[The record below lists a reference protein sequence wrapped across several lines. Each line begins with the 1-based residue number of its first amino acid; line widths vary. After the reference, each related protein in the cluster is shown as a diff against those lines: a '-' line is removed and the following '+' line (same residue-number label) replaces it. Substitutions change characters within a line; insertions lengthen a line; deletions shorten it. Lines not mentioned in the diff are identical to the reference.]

1 MTPEGP
7 ESCGWSAEQV
17 TAVRAQLDRLT
28 GSPVLQQSLRKQ
40 RLLRHIVEATLSGA
54 ADRLKGY
61 TLGVEVFDR
70 GVGFDPNIDPIVRVE
85 MGRLRSKLIEFY
97 SEQGATDRVLIELPK
112 GAYAARIGFRA
123 QDAVSGAERKRRSE
137 DQDLAERPSLAV
149 IPFANL
155 SVGPEQEYFAD
166 GITEDLITDLSKLA
180 GLSVISRHSSFFY
193 KGANKRIEE
202 IGVEL
207 GVRYILE
214 GSVRRAGE
222 TLRITAQLV
231 DARSGEHVWAQ
242 RFDRPVQDAFSVQDD
257 VTQKIVAALAV
268 SLTPLEAA
276 RIGHEGTASLEA
288 HDSLLRGLQRF
299 WIYSEAANREAR
311 ALFERALEHDGDYAA
326 AHAWL
331 ARSLLFDYAMSWA
344 DSTVE
349 TLELARRHAQTAVEL
364 DGLLPFA
371 HAVRCWAE
379 LWAKNGPTAI
389 EAGRRAVALDPNNAD
404 MRAFLSVSLS
414 ASGHGEESLRQIET
428 AIALNPHPSPFNYW
442 ARGQCLMIL
451 GRRQEALADFKAGIR
466 LRAAFLPNLLFAT
479 WVCVDLGRLKD
490 AQRYRDA
497 MLAITGDP
505 RFRIRSIWLEAAWQR
520 RYEDAMQRIGLAP
533 IIAE

>member
-7 ESCGWSAEQV
+7 ESCGWSGEQ
-17 TAVRAQLDRLT
+17 AMAIRAQLERLT
-28 GSPVLQQSLRKQ
+28 GSAVLLQSPRKQ
-40 RLLRHIVEATLSGA
+40 RLLRHIVDATLSGA

-70 GVGFDPNIDPIVRVE
+70 GAGFDPNIDPIVRVE

-97 SEQGATDRVLIELPK
+97 SDQGATDRVLIELPK
-112 GAYAARIGFRA
+112 GDYAARIGFRVH
-123 QDAVSGAERKRRSE
+123 DAVSGTERKPRNE
-137 DQDLAERPSLAV
+137 DRDLAERPSLAV
-149 IPFANL
+149 IPFANM
-155 SVGPEQEYFAD
+155 SADPEQEYFAD
-166 GITEDLITDLSKLA
+166 GITEDLITDPSKLA
-180 GLSVISRHSSFFY
+180 GLSVISRHSSFVY
-193 KGANKRIEE
+193 KKANKRIEE

-214 GSVRRAGE
+214 GSVRRGGE
-222 TLRITAQLV
+222 TMRITAQLV

-242 RFDRPVQDAFSVQDD
+242 RFDRPVQDAFCVQDD

-299 WIYSEAANREAR
+299 WIYSEAANREAQ

-371 HAVRCWAE
+371 HAIRCWAE
-379 LWAKNGPTAI
+379 LWARNGSAAL
-389 EAGRRAVALDPNNAD
+389 EAGRRAIALDPNNTDA
-404 MRAFLSVSLS
+404 RLFQSLSLS
-414 ASGHGEESLRQIET
+414 ARGQGEDGLRQIET
-428 AIALNPHPSPFNYW
+428 GMALNPHPSTIYYW
-442 ARGQCLMIL
+442 ARGWSLQVL
-451 GRRQEALADFKAGIR
+451 GRDQEALADFKAGTR
-466 LRAAFLPNLLFAT
+466 LRAAFVPNLLYAT
-479 WVCVDLGRLKD
+479 WACVNLGRMKD
-490 AQRYRDA
+490 AHRYRDA
-497 MLAITGDP
+497 IVAIIAGQQQ
-505 RFRIRSIWLEAAWQR
+505 RVRNIWLDAAWQR
-520 RYEDAMQRIGLAP
+520 RFADALQQIGLAP
-533 IIAE
+533 FIAE

>member
-17 TAVRAQLDRLT
+17 TAIRAQLKRLT
-28 GSPVLQQSLRKQ
+28 GSPVLQQSPRKQ

-97 SEQGATDRVLIELPK
+97 SEQGAMDRVLIELPK
-112 GAYAARIGFRA
+112 GVYAARIGFRVH
-123 QDAVSGAERKRRSE
+123 DAVSSTERKRDNE

-155 SVGPEQEYFAD
+155 SAGPEQEYFAD

-180 GLSVISRHSSFFY
+180 GLSVISRQSSFIY
-193 KGANKRIEE
+193 KRANKRIEE

-231 DARSGEHVWAQ
+231 DARSGEHLWAQ
-242 RFDRPVQDAFSVQDD
+242 RFDRPVRDAFSVQDD

-276 RIGHEGTASLEA
+276 RIGHEGTASMEA

-299 WIYSEAANREAR
+299 WIFSEAANREAQ
-311 ALFERALEHDGDYAA
+311 ALFERALEHDRDYAA

-331 ARSLLFDYAMSWA
+331 ARSLVFDYAMSWA
-344 DSTVE
+344 SSTIE
-349 TLELARRHAQTAVEL
+349 TLERARRHAQTAVEL

-371 HAVRCWAE
+371 HAARCWAE
-379 LWAKNGPTAI
+379 LWAKNGPAAI
-389 EAGRRAVALDPNNAD
+389 EAGRRAIALDPNNTDA
-404 MRAFLSVSLS
+404 RLFLSLSLS
-414 ASGHGEESLRQIET
+414 ASGQGEDGLRQIET
-428 AIALNPHPSPFNYW
+428 GMASNPHPSAVNFW

-451 GRRQEALADFKAGIR
+451 GRGQEALADFKAGIR
-466 LRAAFLPNLLFAT
+466 LRAAFLPNLLYAT
-479 WVCVDLGRLKD
+479 WACVNLGRMKD
-490 AQRYRDA
+490 AHRYGDA
-497 MLAITGDP
+497 IVAVTAGRHQIV
-505 RFRIRSIWLEAAWQR
+505 RNIWLDAGWKR
-520 RYEDAMQRIGLAP
+520 RFDDGLLKVGIVTHAD
-533 IIAE
+533 

>member
-1 MTPEGP
+1 MTPERSA
-7 ESCGWSAEQV
+7 SCSWSGDQV
-17 TAVRAQLDRLT
+17 MAIRAQLERLT
-28 GSPVLQQSLRKQ
+28 GSPVLQQSPRKQ

-70 GVGFDPNIDPIVRVE
+70 GVEFDPNIDPIVRVE

-97 SEQGATDRVLIELPK
+97 SDQGATDPVLIELPK
-112 GAYAARIGFRA
+112 GDYAARIGFRVN
-123 QDAVSGAERKRRSE
+123 DAVSDTHRKRRNE

-149 IPFANL
+149 IPFANM
-155 SVGPEQEYFAD
+155 SADPEQVYFAD

-180 GLSVISRHSSFFY
+180 GLSVVSRHSSFVY
-193 KGANKRIEE
+193 KNANKRIEE

-207 GVRYILE
+207 GVRYVLE
-214 GSVRRAGE
+214 GSVRRSGE

-299 WIYSEAANREAR
+299 WIYTETANREAQ
-311 ALFERALEHDGDYAA
+311 ALFERAVKQDSEYAA

-331 ARSLLFDYAMSWA
+331 ARSLAFDYAMSWT
-344 DSTVE
+344 DSTIE
-349 TLELARRHAQTAVEL
+349 TLEQARRYAQTAVEL

-379 LWAKNGPTAI
+379 LWAKNGPAAI
-389 EAGRRAVALDPNNAD
+389 EAGRRAIALDSNNTDA
-404 MRAFLSVSLS
+404 RLFLSLSLS
-414 ASGHGEESLRQIET
+414 ASGQGEDGLRQIE
-428 AIALNPHPSPFNYW
+428 AGIALNPHPSAFYLW
-442 ARGQCLMIL
+442 ARGTSLQLL
-451 GRRQEALADFKAGIR
+451 GRHQEALADFKAGIR
-466 LRAAFLPNLLFAT
+466 LRAAFLPNLVYAA
-479 WVCVDLGRLKD
+479 WACVELGRMKD

-497 MLAITGDP
+497 TMAVTRGRDQP
-505 RFRIRSIWLEAAWQR
+505 MRNIWLDVAWQR
-520 RYEDAMQRIGLAP
+520 RSADAWLLAGF
-533 IIAE
+533 ELRVEE

>member
-1 MTPEGP
+1 MTHEGP
-7 ESCGWSAEQV
+7 ESCGWSGEQV
-17 TAVRAQLDRLT
+17 IAIRAQLERLA
-28 GSPVLQQSLRKQ
+28 GSPVLQQAPRKQ

-70 GVGFDPNIDPIVRVE
+70 GAGFDPNIDPIVRVE

-97 SEQGATDRVLIELPK
+97 SAQGATDRVLIELPK

-123 QDAVSGAERKRRSE
+123 HDAGSSTERKRLKG
-137 DQDLAERPSLAV
+137 DLDDAERPSLAV
-149 IPFANL
+149 IPFDNL
-155 SVGPEQEYFAD
+155 SADPEQDYFTD
-166 GITEDLITDLSKLA
+166 GITEDLITDLSKLS
-180 GLSVISRHSSFFY
+180 GLSVISRHSSFVY
-193 KGANKRIEE
+193 KRASKRIEE

-214 GSVRRAGE
+214 GTVRRAGE

-231 DARSGEHVWAQ
+231 DARNGEHVWAQ
-242 RFDRPVQDAFSVQDD
+242 RFDRPVRDAFSVQDD

-299 WIYSEAANREAR
+299 WIYTEAANREAQ
-311 ALFERALEHDGDYAA
+311 ALFERAVEHDGDYAA

-331 ARSLLFDYAMSWA
+331 ARSLVFDYVMRWA
-344 DSTVE
+344 SSTLETVE
-349 TLELARRHAQTAVEL
+349 RARRHAQTAVEL

-371 HAVRCWAE
+371 HAIRCWVE

-389 EAGRRAVALDPNNAD
+389 EAGRRAIALDPNNTDA
-404 MRAFLSVSLS
+404 RLFLSLSLS
-414 ASGHGEESLRQIET
+414 ASGQGEEGLRQAE
-428 AIALNPHPSPFNYW
+428 AGMALNPNPSLFNFW

-451 GRRQEALADFKAGIR
+451 GRGQEALADFKAGIR
-466 LRAAFLPNLLFAT
+466 LRAAFLPNLLYAT
-479 WVCVDLGRLKD
+479 WACVNLGRMKD
-490 AQRYRDA
+490 AHRYRDA
-497 MLAITGDP
+497 MMVISGGRYKGLRD
-505 RFRIRSIWLEAAWQR
+505 IWLDAVWR
-520 RYEDAMQRIGLAP
+520 RRMEDALLQAGIVTAD
-533 IIAE
+533 AD

>member
-1 MTPEGP
+1 M
-7 ESCGWSAEQV
+7 AI
-17 TAVRAQLDRLT
+17 RAQLERLT
-28 GSPVLQQSLRKQ
+28 GSRILQQSPRKQ

-70 GVGFDPNIDPIVRVE
+70 GVEFDPNIDPIVRVE

-97 SEQGATDRVLIELPK
+97 SDQGATDPVLIELPK
-112 GAYAARIGFRA
+112 GDYAARIGFRVNN
-123 QDAVSGAERKRRSE
+123 AVSDTPRKRRNE
-137 DQDLAERPSLAV
+137 DQDRAERPSLAV
-149 IPFANL
+149 IPFANM
-155 SVGPEQEYFAD
+155 SADPEQEYFAD

-180 GLSVISRHSSFFY
+180 GLSIISRHSSFVY
-193 KGANKRIEE
+193 KNANKRIEE

-207 GVRYILE
+207 GVRYVLE
-214 GSVRRAGE
+214 GSVRRASE

-231 DARSGEHVWAQ
+231 DARTGEHVWAQ
-242 RFDRPVQDAFSVQDD
+242 RFDRPVRDAFSVQDD

-299 WIYSEAANREAR
+299 WIYTEAANGEAR
-311 ALFERALEHDGDYAA
+311 ALFERAVEHDGDYAA

-331 ARSLLFDYAMSWA
+331 ARSLVFDYSMSWA
-344 DSTVE
+344 DSTPE
-349 TLELARRHAQTAVEL
+349 TLERARHHAQTAVEL

-379 LWAKNGPTAI
+379 LWAKNGPAAV
-389 EAGRRAVALDPNNAD
+389 EAGRRAIALDPNNTDA
-404 MRAFLSVSLS
+404 RLFRSLSLS
-414 ASGHGEESLRQIET
+414 ASGQGEDGLHQIET
-428 AIALNPHPSPFNYW
+428 GMALNPHPSAFYFW
-442 ARGQCLMIL
+442 ARGKSLQVL
-451 GRRQEALADFKAGIR
+451 GRDQEALADFKAGIR
-466 LRAAFLPNLLFAT
+466 LRAAFLPNLLYAT
-479 WVCVDLGRLKD
+479 WACVNLGRMKD

-497 MLAITGDP
+497 MTAINGGRQTRKP
-505 RFRIRSIWLEAAWQR
+505 SIWLDATWNRRFAEALQQVGV
-520 RYEDAMQRIGLAP
+520 EMKD
-533 IIAE
+533 